1 VKKTGDETLDFV
13 LGAGPRALTADTPQH
28 IRLEIAK
35 SSELGPYRE
44 ACKLLAQQEIVEMH
58 KEIELVSIE
67 NQSTDWQATRT
78 YIPAYRIPLGMY
90 LKMEGIYGKGCWQ
103 DKDFVEDTLKHHP
116 GLSITVKRGI
126 HGQQYVK
133 RQAVKNE

>member
-1 VKKTGDETLDFV
+1 VSGDESVKFV
-13 LGAGPRALTADTPQH
+13 LEAGPRALTSDTPEH

-44 ACKLLAQQEIVEMH
+44 ACKLLAQQELVEMH
-58 KEIELVSIE
+58 KEVELVSIE

-90 LKMEGIYGKGCWQ
+90 RKMEGIFGLGCWQ
-103 DKDFVEDTLKHHP
+103 DRDFVEDTLKHHP
-116 GLSITVKRGI
+116 GLRINVKRGI
-126 HGQQYVK
+126 HGQQYVNS
-133 RQAVKNE
+133 QAVK